1 MEFWLEFIFYL
12 CHSVIGRRSI
22 CKIAYCM
29 LRTVRVWLKRDSGQY
44 WPSICHY
51 MASGATAL
59 YYCVE
64 TRQLFIGV
72 ENGTV
77 SVCTYMF

>member
-1 MEFWLEFIFYL
+1 
-12 CHSVIGRRSI
+12 
-22 CKIAYCM
+22 
-29 LRTVRVWLKRDSGQY
+29 VWLKRDSGQY

-59 YYCVE
+59 FYCVE
-64 TRQLFIGV
+64 TRQLFVGI

-77 SVCTYMF
+77 SVGTYFIRCIE

>member
-1 MEFWLEFIFYL
+1 VLSCIIHYIFQL
-12 CHSVIGRRSI
+12 KKVSLGRP
-22 CKIAYCM
+22 
-29 LRTVRVWLKRDSGQY
+29 LLFHRTVRVWLKRDSGQY

-59 YYCVE
+59 FYCVE
-64 TRQLFIGV
+64 TRQLFIGI

-77 SVCTYMF
+77 SVGI